1 MAARNLNASSEPTR
15 SANPNGPINLRR
27 MRVESVF
34 RHDTRNLPRQE
45 RDRYSSFLW
54 NAVRLDW
61 GPKVPITAVVGS
73 QQNTPVQEKSEDALK
88 DAIDYYRKKDD
99 YTELVRVLKFYAA
112 YLLQQA
118 RRERVFGSQLFLLFK
133 AVDFLR
139 MIVQYSPYSVNQ
151 DAETLVF
158 AIFTD
163 LGTQRPQQF
172 GRYYETEQDVFQT
185 MKRLQLFPSDHR
197 ARLRLAEQLS
207 QQTSFYDA
215 VVQYEFLM
223 RFYPRMPRHA
233 DIPRGRA
240 ALALA
245 GIYQNL
251 IDNAGRHPGDMRKLR
266 NFVERHNRDGGSRG
280 KEIPLPQGATP
291 SAGQRVARA
300 LLPTADRWY
309 TQALNVAKLG
319 APRLSEA
326 AFQLARNLER
336 ERRPKEAL
344 RILLDVKPQWKRLGS
359 SATAWEL
366 RLTYVELL
374 VNLAMKLQ
382 RRDVLSDALE
392 NQREFRNE
400 LESLHARSRRAE
412 EEEEE
417 ALGEPPPFPR
427 RR

>member
-1 MAARNLNASSEPTR
+1 MAERNLNGGTAAAQSPASG
-15 SANPNGPINLRR
+15 GPVNLRR
-27 MRVESVF
+27 MRIESVF

-45 RDRYSSFLW
+45 RDKYSSFLW

-61 GPKVPITAVVGS
+61 GPKVSISAVVGS
-73 QQNTPVQEKSEDALK
+73 QQNAPVQEKSEDALK
-88 DAIDYYRKKDD
+88 DTLDYYRKKDD

-118 RRERVFGSQLFLLFK
+118 RRERVFASQLFLLFK

-172 GRYYETEQDVFQT
+172 GRYYETEQTVFQS

-197 ARLRLAEQLS
+197 ARLRLAEQLVE
-207 QQTSFYDA
+207 QTSFYDA

-240 ALALA
+240 ALAL
-245 GIYQNL
+245 GNIYQNL

-266 NFVERHNRDGGSRG
+266 NFVERRNRDSGSRG
-280 KEIPLPQGATP
+280 REIPLPQGGTP
-291 SAGQRVARA
+291 AAAQRVARA
-300 LLPTADRWY
+300 LLPTANRWY

-319 APRLSEA
+319 APRLCEA

-344 RILLDVKPQWKRLGS
+344 KILLDVKPQWKRLGS
-359 SATAWEL
+359 SAAAWEL

-374 VNLAMKLQ
+374 INLAMKLQ
-382 RRDVLSDALE
+382 RRDVLSEALE
-392 NQREFRNE
+392 DQREFRNE
-400 LESLHARSRRAE
+400 LERVQSRTRRAE
-412 EEEEE
+412 EEEDE